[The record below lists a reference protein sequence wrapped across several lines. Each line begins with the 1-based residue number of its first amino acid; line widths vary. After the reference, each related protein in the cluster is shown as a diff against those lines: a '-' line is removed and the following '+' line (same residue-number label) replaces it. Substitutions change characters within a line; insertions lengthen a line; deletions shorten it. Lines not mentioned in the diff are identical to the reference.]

1 MDLDSL
7 SINLRPRSAWEGVDL
22 GFAMAREWF
31 LPLWLLWLSSALP
44 VMLVLTLLPLPLWLA
59 GLLLWWFKPVYEP
72 PLLYWL
78 SRRLFAERP
87 SVSEVFRGWT
97 KIVLP
102 QLIAGLTWRRL
113 TPSRSFVMPV
123 AVLEGLKGRS
133 RRSRIGI
140 LGRGMHAAGWLTLVG
155 LHFEIVLE
163 LGLIVLV
170 AALIPEE
177 LLWIDWQG
185 YLFDPDPLS
194 EWLHHACALAAM
206 SLIAP
211 FYVAGGFALYLTRRS
226 QLEAWDLELGLRRMA
241 QRHLHRR
248 LAGAVSILLVCLAVL
263 VMPARDAQAIEVSRQ
278 HAQELIQ
285 EVLAEE
291 AFGRYETHTDWR
303 YIADEEAD
311 QASWMAEWLRLLL
324 SGFSNNLAGVGEVL
338 LWLAIAGVLAYLL
351 HWFVQNRSLLYSSGN
366 TSGGG
371 DKAPPSHIAGLDLRP
386 ESLPD
391 DPGAAASR
399 LIEAGEYRSGLSLL
413 YRAALSVLIHR
424 YALEIKDGATEGE
437 CLAHTRNT
445 LAESQGDYFARLTR
459 AWLALAY
466 GHRQPQQASALALC
480 QEWAS
485 HFGAANAQ

>member
-7 SINLRPRSAWEGVDL
+7 SINLRSRSAWEGIDL

-59 GLLLWWFKPVYEP
+59 GLLLWWLKPVYEP

-87 SVSEVFRGWT
+87 TVKAVFRRWT

-123 AVLEGLKGRS
+123 AVLEGLRGKPRGN
-133 RRSRIGI
+133 RIGV
-140 LGRGMHAAGWLTLVG
+140 LGRGMHASGWLSLTGV
-155 LHFEIVLE
+155 HFEIVLE
-163 LGLIVLV
+163 LGLIGLV
-170 AALIPEE
+170 AVLIPEE
-177 LLWIDWQG
+177 LLWADWQS

-194 EWLHHACALAAM
+194 EWLHHAGALAAM

-211 FYVAGGFALYLTRRS
+211 FYVAGGFALYLNRRS

-241 QRHLHRR
+241 QRHRR
-248 LAGAVSILLVCLAVL
+248 RRPARVAPALLVCLPMLMA
-263 VMPARDAQAIEVSRQ
+263 PCGDAQALEVSRQ
-278 HAQELIQ
+278 YVRELIQ

-291 AFGRYETHTDWR
+291 AFGRYETRTDWR
-303 YIADEEAD
+303 YIGGEDAVQAD
-311 QASWMAEWLRLLL
+311 WLAEWLTRLL
-324 SGFSNNLAGVGEVL
+324 SGFTSKLAGVGEVL
-338 LWLAIAGVLAYLL
+338 LWLAVAGVLAYLL
-351 HWFVQNRSLLYSSGN
+351 YWFIQNRSLLYPGGIAR
-366 TSGGG
+366 GGG
-371 DKAPPSHIAGLDLRP
+371 DRAPPSHIAGLDLRP

-391 DPGAAASR
+391 DPAAEAGR
-399 LIEAGEYRSGLSLL
+399 LIDAGEYRSGLSLL

-437 CLAHTRNT
+437 CLEHTHRS
-445 LAESQGDYFARLTR
+445 LDESQGDYFARLTL

-466 GHRQPQQASALALC
+466 GHQQPQKASALALC
-480 QEWAS
+480 REWRS
-485 HFGAANAQ
+485 RFGAANAQ